1 MRGISEI
8 YQFVCRK
15 LRCVTFAKVV
25 MIQSDPPLLA
35 PPVGCDGCFA
45 FPRFSKST
53 WISSSLNGPLLS
65 SLEERLDS
73 FIAGFLLLFYLLGLF
88 SLFPSAALSS
98 SPGHWGRSVCA
109 GIAFFALRPLSCLDQ
124 LCFWLH
130 ASLSIFMR
138 PGWASLHLAEEH
150 VRGF

>member
-1 MRGISEI
+1 VRGISEI

-88 SLFPSAALSS
+88 SLYPCAALSS

-124 LCFWLH
+124 LCFWLQYLH
-130 ASLSIFMR
+130 AAWL
-138 PGWASLHLAEEH
+138 
-150 VRGF
+150 GFTTSC